1 MKRREFIAGL
11 GGAAAWP
18 VVARAQKGRRVPL
31 VCVLEAVST
40 DTPNAE
46 ARYAAFSEGLERLG
60 WTPGRNVQVEM
71 RWGGG
76 DEAAIRKYAAEL
88 VALAPDVL
96 VGGGGA
102 ATEVM
107 LKLTHTIPVVFVIV
121 PDPVGSGLVES
132 LSQPGAN
139 ATGFMMF
146 EYNLCGKWLELLKEI
161 APSTTHAAVLRD
173 AGTAAGIGQFAVI
186 QAVAPSV
193 GIEVRPIDLRGPA
206 QIDRVITTFAQKP
219 NGGIILTA
227 GATGA
232 ANVNLIIAAAAHY
245 KLPAV
250 YIQRPFVAA
259 GGLISYGPNFPDQYR
274 RAADYVSRILKGEK
288 PADLPVQSP
297 TKYELAINLKT
308 AMALGLS
315 VPQALIARAD
325 ELIE

>member
-1 MKRREFIAGL
+1 MRRREFIAGL

-18 VVARAQKGRRVPL
+18 LVARAQKGRRVPL

-121 PDPVGSGLVES
+121 PAPWGLAWSRACRSRV
-132 LSQPGAN
+132 P
-139 ATGFMMF
+139 T
-146 EYNLCGKWLELLKEI
+146 
-161 APSTTHAAVLRD
+161 P
-173 AGTAAGIGQFAVI
+173 
-186 QAVAPSV
+186 
-193 GIEVRPIDLRGPA
+193 PA
-206 QIDRVITTFAQKP
+206 
-219 NGGIILTA
+219 L
-227 GATGA
+227 
-232 ANVNLIIAAAAHY
+232 
-245 KLPAV
+245 
-250 YIQRPFVAA
+250 
-259 GGLISYGPNFPDQYR
+259 
-274 RAADYVSRILKGEK
+274 
-288 PADLPVQSP
+288 
-297 TKYELAINLKT
+297 
-308 AMALGLS
+308 
-315 VPQALIARAD
+315 
-325 ELIE
+325 